1 MLLKIDFYLVQDSN
15 FIKFYYLEILIIFKF
30 FTFFN
35 FSLTQAGS
43 FQTRWNH
50 VWRVV
55 IRILLFIHHFR
66 AQARFCVIMCVII
79 SNNANEETENS
90 KNCFLNRFQPLITSF
105 NFSMTITW
113 ETFKDFSFKNPRI
126 ESLWAW
132 NDSVDHG
139 RLYRLEANPVYFVID
154 CFIFSFQ

>member
-1 MLLKIDFYLVQDSN
+1 MFEYRLKVQHSN

-50 VWRVV
+50 VRRVV
-55 IRILLFIHHFR
+55 IRILLFFHHC
-66 AQARFCVIMCVII
+66 ARFCVIMCVII
-79 SNNANEETENS
+79 SNNSNEETENS
-90 KNCFLNRFQPLITSF
+90 KNCFLNRFQPLIASL

-113 ETFKDFSFKNPRI
+113 ETFKEINLKSPWI
-126 ESLWAW
+126 ESIWAW
-132 NDSVDHG
+132 NDDW
-139 RLYRLEANPVYFVID
+139 LYRLKVDPVYFVID
-154 CFIFSFQ
+154 CFIFCF